1 MSYIDNSESN
11 IKKLTQQLQ
20 QGDAGAALKELTEI
34 TRTFDGRAYFV
45 GENGLELLGQILR
58 KSNDPNAPNTFAAAA
73 VLINLLD
80 LDDIIQVLIEKDF
93 AAVLLEIVLASI
105 KRPAVSISAS
115 LVLKKLAEEEP
126 GRKMIVQ
133 SKGGIKPLLAIFDAF
148 IAEGIKNPTGGL
160 TILYQIVCSLI
171 SKICESDDLVPQF
184 IQSGFVNKLQTVR
197 RGHLVNARKSDESL
211 KVLKASTL
219 ALYSF
224 VKNEESADQFLPQTD
239 MKTLRNLLSIAVAQ
253 DPQKDAVASRYPS
266 NGTIAASIVSLL
278 DKACVTYMSYDAEV
292 VFIITSLIVH
302 IGSFDASGSGS
313 ATSAQSLQTQQTLEA
328 QQRLLEY
335 FMVQDK
341 SEVTQSILRNICVTI
356 RLGCQTKEMIQNAV
370 NLDLFPQIL
379 EICQIHTQINSE
391 ITETVLAFIH
401 TITSISTQ
409 SGKGQD
415 SPGVQEIKKR
425 PGFSTAFVQIDDFF
439 T

>member
-1 MSYIDNSESN
+1 IG
-11 IKKLTQQLQ
+11 QLF
-20 QGDAGAALKELTEI
+20 G
-34 TRTFDGRAYFV
+34 
-45 GENGLELLGQILR
+45 
-58 KSNDPNAPNTFAAAA
+58 ND
-73 VLINLLD
+73 
-80 LDDIIQVLIEKDF
+80 
-93 AAVLLEIVLASI
+93 
-105 KRPAVSISAS
+105 
-115 LVLKKLAEEEP
+115 
-126 GRKMIVQ
+126 
-133 SKGGIKPLLAIFDAF
+133 
-148 IAEGIKNPTGGL
+148 
-160 TILYQIVCSLI
+160 
-171 SKICESDDLVPQF
+171 
-184 IQSGFVNKLQTVR
+184 
-197 RGHLVNARKSDESL
+197 
-211 KVLKASTL
+211 
-219 ALYSF
+219 
-224 VKNEESADQFLPQTD
+224 
-239 MKTLRNLLSIAVAQ
+239 
-253 DPQKDAVASRYPS
+253 PS

-278 DKACVTYMSYDAEV
+278 NKACVTYMSYDAEV